1 MQLSKYFALAAAS
14 FSFLGPAYGA
24 PDVSQFKVGPLP
36 GGPPLSPSWAGR
48 LPVPHTD
55 PGNSLFFWL
64 FEAEDTLYDDNLIIW
79 FNGGPGCSSLIGLT
93 TGNGPISFD
102 GNTTRMVANPYP
114 WTKLGHVLY
123 VDQPV
128 GTGYATASEPYPAV
142 DNGVVTTHFYDWLQ
156 SFFAHFPHLQ
166 SKQLHLSGESWA
178 GVYIPYFAS
187 AIVDNQDSFPLNLQ
201 SMTIGDGSMGYAPA
215 ISATI
220 PRYLASHQSLLQIP
234 DDILDVFTEAS
245 KTCGFDEVLEEA
257 AQFPPRQALIV
268 PGNPEGGLRNIYD
281 QTCSPNTTTPE
292 EVYAAIHSS
301 CYGSCATFSTASKY
315 LGSHVADL
323 DVYDITHGP
332 STIDHFELVT
342 RYFGQVDV
350 QAALNVL
357 PSASNSSSSTSAGAN
372 PPTAS
377 PFLSC
382 STDVLSALGSDRPKA
397 SVDSI
402 LPNLVTSHNVSLH
415 VYFGEYDFLLNH
427 FSAVLTLQNMT
438 WNGAQGFSSPI
449 TRSFY
454 SDNAAPK
461 IPSNPDGDNN
471 NNQTS
476 SQSSESSV
484 STDEAGKWAS
494 ERGVTYHFFRGAG
507 HSVFLSKPREMFAYV
522 RDVVV
527 AKSPL
532 PDTNTN

>member
-1 MQLSKYFALAAAS
+1 MQLSKYLALAAAS

-36 GGPPLSPSWAGR
+36 GGPPLPPSRAGR
-48 LPVPHTD
+48 LPVAHTD
-55 PGNSLFFWL
+55 PGISLFFWL
-64 FEAEDTLYDDNLIIW
+64 FEVEDTIYDDNLIIW

-102 GNTTRMVANPYP
+102 GDTTRMVANPYS
-114 WTKLGHVLY
+114 WTKFGHVLY

-166 SKQLHLSGESWA
+166 SKQLHLFGESWA

-201 SMTIGDGSMGYAPA
+201 SMTIGDGSMGNAPA
-215 ISATI
+215 ISARI
-220 PRYLASHQSLLQIP
+220 QRYLASHQSVLQIL

-257 AQFPPRQALIV
+257 AQFPRRQALIV
-268 PGNPEGGLRNIYD
+268 PGNPEGGFSNIYD
-281 QTCSPNTTTPE
+281 QTCSPNTTTP

-301 CYGSCATFSTASKY
+301 CYGSCATFSTASNY
-315 LGSHVADL
+315 LA
-323 DVYDITHGP
+323 P
-332 STIDHFELVT
+332 SIIELVMK
-342 RYFGQVDV
+342 YFGQADV
-350 QAALNVL
+350 QAALKVL
-357 PSASNSSSSTSAGAN
+357 PSASNSSGSTSAGAN
-372 PPTAS
+372 PPTA
-377 PFLSC
+377 PPPWLR
-382 STDVLSALGSDRPKA
+382 STQG
-397 SVDSI
+397 SVDTI
-402 LPNLVTSHNVSLH
+402 LPDLVTSHNISLH

-461 IPSNPDGDNN
+461 IPPNPDGDNN

-476 SQSSESSV
+476 SHIPESSV

-494 ERGVTYHFFRGAG
+494 ERGVTYHFFRSAG

-532 PDTNTN
+532 LNTNTN